1 MDRITLASKKNSPS
15 GALLEN
21 ILLLNVSSLEKVAC
35 IQLSMKSDCNSKKNY
50 KNGSFNKEACK
61 NTFNGLKPLYLNKLV
76 CFENS

>member
-21 ILLLNVSSLEKVAC
+21 ILLLNVSSLEEVAC
-35 IQLSMKSDCNSKKNY
+35 IQLSMKSDCNSKIKY

-61 NTFNGLKPLYLNKLV
+61 NNCNLNKVV